1 MFAEYHEAMP
11 LNAFSYLGIVLRFLR
26 GLLLLDVIV
35 ALIVAVISLFLDMH
49 TWLAYGTLL
58 RWAGIALIVLAGILT
73 VGGLSSRLQDV
84 GAYNLSHAGDM
95 SENLYQVAEAGR
107 SSIGC
112 SLFLLLTG
120 ISLLALGKSLQ
131 AIATLFG

>member
-1 MFAEYHEAMP
+1 MFAGYHEAMH
-11 LNAFSYLGIVLRFLR
+11 LNEPTYAEIARRFFR
-26 GLLLLDVIV
+26 GMLLIDVIV
-35 ALIVAVISLFLDMH
+35 ALIVGVISLFLDLP

-58 RWAGIALIVLAGILT
+58 RRAGLALIVLAGVLT

-84 GAYNLSHAGDM
+84 GAYNLSKAGNM

-112 SLFLLLTG
+112 SLLLLLTG

-131 AIATLFG
+131 DISALFG